1 MDMRHDD
8 FEDLLG
14 GTPKNEKS
22 RAAGTRNGSEF
33 DKESIPSQEYT
44 ASAPVSQEADDLD
57 DLLGGTPA
65 SALDLPL
72 PVSIFDD
79 VKASRMDRKR
89 VSLRQLSVQ
98 ITSARAE
105 RKDGLPLLKL
115 ARFGDLRK
123 PKKDGTPGNCLRWDE
138 NMLSATGIE
147 GDYDA
152 GQVSMESA
160 AAMLE
165 AAGIAALLYTSTHH
179 TPEEPRW
186 RVLCPLAQE
195 VSRSDREALCA
206 RLNGALGGILGE
218 ESFKPSQSYYF
229 GEAALRDEKKGGG
242 RAHPLETL
250 LIDGKPLDKVAGVKQ
265 IFARD
270 QGDDLDDLLGGS
282 NSTGRK
288 GQGKTGKP
296 WPVIMSALWAI
307 PNGPEVPKNWQWF
320 WNIAAAL
327 HEESDG
333 SKAGFSVFNVW
344 ASQHPNYDAALCR
357 TIWHG
362 LRAGE
367 AGNIGGGTITNEA
380 EKHGWVDPTKTD
392 HTLDFPD
399 LGEEEP
405 APEAAEA
412 KPESRLTFLS
422 PAQCATVQARSYLIK
437 GMLAERDVACVF
449 GAPGAG
455 KSLLTPFLGYAVA
468 QGREAFGMRT
478 KPGAVFYVAA
488 EDEHGMRGR
497 VRALQQAH
505 GDADQFFLVG
515 GVSNLL
521 AADSPDLKDLA
532 RAVKAQRPKLIVI
545 DTLAMAFPGLEENSA
560 DAMGRVVAVA
570 RALTKWGAAVVLVH
584 HDTKAEGGTPRGH
597 SLLNGALD
605 VALHVKKDESGVIRG
620 KLTKNRNGTCDRDI
634 AFRIAIEDGGVD
646 EDGDQI
652 TLPRCE
658 ELNAA
663 QAPEAVKMTPAERAV
678 LGMIHTAGG
687 ELTEADLR
695 KLCIDGRK
703 VSSSDNPDSR
713 RRATERALKGLIQ
726 KCAVIFEDG
735 LYRIFDDS
743 CDDFDDLG
751 PDNPDSVRTN
761 PGLSEMAKRRNPDGL
776 GHTPLGVSD
785 CPDDAGE
792 GVL

>member
-14 GTPKNEKS
+14 GTPRNEKS
-22 RAAGTRNGSEF
+22 RAAGPRNGSEF

-79 VKASRMDRKR
+79 VKASRMDRRR
-89 VSLRQLSVQ
+89 VTLRQLSAQ

-123 PKKDGTPGNCLRWDE
+123 PKKDGSPGHCLRWDE

-186 RVLCPLAQE
+186 RVLCPLAAE
-195 VSRSDREALCA
+195 VSRADREALCA

-229 GEAALRDEKKGGG
+229 GEAALRDERKGGG

-250 LIDGKPLDKVAGVKQ
+250 LINGKPLDKVAGVKP

-270 QGDDLDDLLGGS
+270 HGDDLDDLLGGS
-282 NSTGRK
+282 TSTGRK

-296 WPVIMSALWAI
+296 WSVILSALWAI
-307 PNGPEVPKNWQWF
+307 PNGPEVPKAWKPF
-320 WNIAAAL
+320 SDIAMAL
-327 HEESDG
+327 HEESEG
-333 SKAGFSVFNVW
+333 SKAGFAAFNAW
-344 ASQHPNYDAALCR
+344 AAQHPSYDRKECWDR
-357 TIWHG
+357 WKSF
-362 LRAGE
+362 RPGE
-367 AGNIGGGTITNEA
+367 AGNIGGGTIITEA
-380 EKHGWVDPTKTD
+380 KKHGWLDPSEPD
-392 HTLDFPD
+392 HTLGFDD
-399 LGEEEP
+399 LGEEEA
-405 APEAAEA
+405 APEAKDD
-412 KPESRLTFLS
+412 KPASRLTFLS
-422 PAQCATVQARSYLIK
+422 PAQCATVQTRSYLIK

-505 GDADQFFLVG
+505 GEADQFFLVG

-570 RALTKWGAAVVLVH
+570 RALTKWGAAVILVH

-634 AFRIAIEDGGVD
+634 AFRIAIEDGGAD

-658 ELNAA
+658 ELNSAL
-663 QAPEAVKMTPAERAV
+663 APEAVRVTPSERAV
-678 LGMIHTAGG
+678 LDLIHTSGG
-687 ELTEADLR
+687 EVSEADLR

-703 VSSSDNPDSR
+703 ISPSDNPDSR
-713 RRATERALKGLIQ
+713 RKATDRALKGLVQ
-726 KCAVIFEDG
+726 KGAVIFENA

-751 PDNPDSVRTN
+751 PDNSDNVRTN
-761 PGLSEMAKRRNPDGL
+761 PGMSKMAKRRNPDGH
-776 GHTPLGVSD
+776 GHTPLGVSG
-785 CPDDAGE
+785 CPDDADE